1 MHNNTNIRRPTYK
14 FLCSVTPASTS
25 SSKKRPRSSSETVSH
40 WSDEEIVADDGLDSW
55 KGLVNRDGEALTK
68 KRRVSIKHNVVNS
81 KYDSRYRNS
90 SNKNQLLGRHVY
102 IVVHILHIVH
112 IVHILYVML
121 LARNMSLGQA
131 IGLVGL
137 TQFGLNVPLETSAH
151 SDRVAVFRAAAHY
164 ALTNDEVEEILDVA
178 EKPLISYLKG
188 LTITAMR
195 MWKYV
200 IPEHVRLYFEDNVFN
215 PTRGDAEIQKHL

>member
-1 MHNNTNIRRPTYK
+1 M
-14 FLCSVTPASTS
+14 
-25 SSKKRPRSSSETVSH
+25 
-40 WSDEEIVADDGLDSW
+40 
-55 KGLVNRDGEALTK
+55 
-68 KRRVSIKHNVVNS
+68 
-81 KYDSRYRNS
+81 
-90 SNKNQLLGRHVY
+90 
-102 IVVHILHIVH
+102 HILHIVH

-188 LTITAMR
+188 LTITAM
-195 MWKYV
+195 
-200 IPEHVRLYFEDNVFN
+200 
-215 PTRGDAEIQKHL
+215 